1 MKFIPRNSETEVVD
15 VRIREDAPEFV
26 SRSMFWLEGVRVIK
40 EESDVKEFE
49 VELQSLKGNRK
60 NKKLIYMGV
69 VSKGRRK

>member
-26 SRSMFWLEGVRVIK
+26 SKSMFWLEGVRVIK